1 MTRAEM
7 ATKAPGLYIPQ
18 AFAAGDAT
26 HQKQFKDIL
35 NEIDGSDVNF
45 IEGFT
50 SAFEAPSSQGGRYVS
65 RKELNAIGHLA
76 SANWFKRMVG
86 GIFTFNANLAVKIG
100 GYPKGAVLEHLD
112 GLNYYRV
119 ISLIDNNKVDFTGT
133 EPTSQQQTAG
143 IVQGAVDGVNWAY
156 CERGFIE
163 EGKQQTV
170 PIDIEF
176 PSGTITFST
185 AGNAI
190 PCGIFVSPRS
200 GYLSVYGTASMTPTG
215 SRPSIPGGFGVIVK
229 KAPFDGG
236 PWDSQYSTVYTN
248 GDYVTAIMDKVSYSD
263 ANYSLFSV
271 EQGGQYDVQLVG
283 CDCTAT
289 LDLKVK
295 IV

>member
-65 RKELNAIGHLA
+65 RKELNAIGYLA

-86 GIFTFNANLAVKIG
+86 GIFTFDANLAVKIG

-119 ISLIDNNKVDFTGT
+119 VSMVDNNMVDFTGK
-133 EPTSQQQTAG
+133 EPTVQQVGVIAG
-143 IVQGAVDGVNWAY
+143 SVDGVNWAY
-156 CERGFIE
+156 CERGIIT
-163 EGKQQTV
+163 EGEK
-170 PIDIEF
+170 PITELPIWF
-176 PSGTITFST
+176 PTTLNFTSSAETL
-185 AGNAI
+185 A
-190 PCGIFVSPRS
+190 CGQYRFDKE
-200 GYLSVYGTASMTPTG
+200 GYLSIYGSSNVVPTG
-215 SRPSIPGGFGVIVK
+215 SSSTRDNGGFGVIVK
-229 KAPFDGG
+229 KEPFAGG
-236 PWDSQYSTVYTN
+236 PWDVKYSMCYAA
-248 GDYVTAIMDKVSYSD
+248 GGFSTAQWPTISYSNREY
-263 ANYSLFSV
+263 AMFSV
-271 EQGGQYDVQLVG
+271 EPGVTYDIQIVG
-283 CDCTAT
+283 CTCTAT
-289 LDLKVK
+289 LDLKARLV
-295 IV
+295 